1 MIIENKL
8 NSKEQ
13 NKTYDLLG
21 FNRIKELLISYT
33 YTENAVLK
41 IQELGSFHSVDKVEY
56 EQELALEMR
65 DLIALDSP
73 LPLLEFP
80 IQDEVIKHIAI
91 LGTAIGLEE
100 LFLIGEI
107 LHYQNRIN
115 KFFKERKGDYQN
127 LEKLVEINYYDL
139 KAVEKE
145 IKSIFTPERTIADNA
160 SKELKNIRNQIKR
173 TGNKI
178 KDKIKSIASSLAKDN
193 IAVEEQIAF
202 RNNRHVI
209 PIRSSKKNSVQGIV
223 HDQSQSGQT
232 YYIEPIEIV
241 ELNNKL
247 AEIVLKEKE
256 EIKKILKEKTNLLRA
271 NFDELKAAIYLLE
284 ELDFIHTKGRL
295 AVKFKCDKPTESG
308 EDFIIKNGR
317 NIVLALHRDV
327 VPLNIFL
334 NKSKRG
340 VIITGPNAGGKTVT
354 LKTIGLISLM
364 HWAGLLIPADS
375 SSSIPKFD
383 EIFIDIGD
391 DQSIDGDLSTFSAHI
406 LKLKSILKNATSK
419 SLILLDEL
427 GTGTDPK
434 EGSALAEGILINL
447 INREALTFAT
457 THHGSLKTLA
467 FQIPELENASMT
479 FNNKNLEPTYEFKLG
494 IPGSSYALEIA
505 KRYDLDDDV
514 INYAKNNMGE
524 HREKLE
530 DLIIDLQ
537 NKIFNYDELNKK
549 NSESEKNIKEMEKE
563 IISRRK
569 EIDKKF
575 RRAEKDAIIHA
586 NTLIGEMQSKLE
598 KTIKHIIENNASKNS
613 IREAKASFQ
622 KVKSKLAEREQKI
635 ESKKRTL
642 FSWSDI
648 SVGKRVYIAPLD
660 SNGVILEV
668 NRKNKKIWV
677 NVNGSRMR
685 LNLDWLFPA
694 VEKKQLF
701 TTSVQKSTDS
711 VPFRIDLRGKRGNE
725 ALAEVEKFIDNAVVH
740 GLSNVEILHGK
751 GFGILKQLI
760 GEFLINDQR
769 VESFKEAPL
778 ESGGAG
784 VTWVELV
791 K

>member
-1 MIIENKL
+1 M
-8 NSKEQ
+8 NSIEQ
-13 NKTYDLLG
+13 NKTYNLLG

-33 YTENAVLK
+33 YTENATLK
-41 IQELGSFHSVDKVEY
+41 IRELESFQSVDRVEY
-56 EQELALEMR
+56 EQSLTLEMR
-65 DLIALDSP
+65 DLIALDSS
-73 LPLLEFP
+73 LPLLEFSS
-80 IQDEVIKHIAI
+80 QNEVLKHIAI
-91 LGTAIGLEE
+91 VGTSIGLEE

-107 LHYQNRIN
+107 LHYQNRI
-115 KFFKERKGDYQN
+115 KKYFRKREKDYPN
-127 LEKLVEINYYDL
+127 LEKLLVIYYFDL
-139 KAVEKE
+139 KDVEKE
-145 IKSIFTPERTIADNA
+145 IKSIFTPERTLADNA

-173 TGNKI
+173 VGNKI
-178 KDKIKSIASSLAKDN
+178 KDKIQSIASNLAKDN
-193 IAVEEQIAF
+193 IAVEEQIAY

-209 PIRSSKKNSVQGIV
+209 PIRSSKKKSVQGIV

-256 EIKKILKEKTNLLRA
+256 EIKKILKEKTNLLRE
-271 NFDELKAAIYLLE
+271 NFDELKSAIHLLE
-284 ELDFIHTKGRL
+284 ELDFIHSKGRL
-295 AVKFKCDKPTESG
+295 AVKFKCNKPANSN

-317 NIVLALHRDV
+317 NIVLALHREV

-334 NKSKRG
+334 DKNKRG

-364 HWAGLLIPADS
+364 YWAGLLIPADS
-375 SSSIPKFD
+375 NSSIPKFD
-383 EIFIDIGD
+383 NIYIDIGD

-406 LKLKSILKNATSK
+406 LKLKSILQNATSK

-434 EGSALAEGILINL
+434 EGSALAEGILIDL
-447 INREALTFAT
+447 IKQKALVFAT

-467 FQIPELENASMT
+467 FKIPELENASMT

-505 KRYDLDDDV
+505 QRYNLDDNV
-514 INYAKNNMGE
+514 INYAKKNVGE

-530 DLIIDLQ
+530 DLIVDLQ
-537 NKIFNYDELNKK
+537 KKIYNYDELINKTTK
-549 NSESEKNIKEMEKE
+549 REKNIKKKE
-563 IISRRK
+563 NEITKHKK

-575 RRAEKDAIIHA
+575 RKADKDAIVHA
-586 NTLIGEMQSKLE
+586 NALINEMQSKLE
-598 KTIKHIIENNASKNS
+598 KTIKHIIENNASKDS
-613 IREAKASFQ
+613 IKKAKASFK
-622 KVKSKLAEREQKI
+622 KVKNKVIAKEQKI
-635 ESKKRTL
+635 ESKKRTQ
-642 FSWSDI
+642 FSWSEI
-648 SVGKRVYIAPLD
+648 QVGKKVYVASLD
-660 SNGVILEV
+660 SNGTILEI
-668 NRKNKKIWV
+668 NRKSKKIWV
-677 NVNGSRMR
+677 DVNGSRMR
-685 LNLDWLFPA
+685 LNLDWLSPV
-694 VEKKQLF
+694 VEKKQQF
-701 TTSVQKSTDS
+701 RTSVQKSADS

-725 ALAEVEKFIDNAVVH
+725 AMSEVEKFIDNAVVH

-760 GEFLINDQR
+760 SEFLTNDQR
-769 VESFKEAPL
+769 VENFKEAPIKF
-778 ESGGAG
+778 GGAG